1 MIGFL
6 LFASLLAIVFG
17 IVGAFNAGVRYGDAK
32 RLQAFRAHAM
42 VADELHRARLARRR
56 AKAVTHA

>member
-32 RLQAFRAHAM
+32 RLQQFKAHAM
-42 VADELHRARLARRR
+42 VADELLRQRARR
-56 AKAVTHA
+56 KAGS

>member
-6 LFASLLAIVFG
+6 LFACLLSIVFG

-32 RLQAFRAHAM
+32 RLQAFKAHSM
-42 VADELHRARLARRR
+42 VADELLRARQRR
-56 AKAVTHA
+56 KAAQ

>member
-6 LFASLLAIVFG
+6 LFACLLSIVFG

-32 RLQAFRAHAM
+32 RLQAFKAHAM
-42 VADELHRARLARRR
+42 VADELHRARLRR
-56 AKAVTHA
+56 KAAA

>member
-17 IVGAFNAGVRYGDAK
+17 IVGAFNVGVRYGDAK
-32 RLQAFRAHAM
+32 RLQAFKAHAM
-42 VADELHRARLARRR
+42 LADELHRARARR
-56 AKAVTHA
+56 KAAQ